1 VWAPP
6 PWRDPRGGL
15 PSWPA
20 AAITRLTPLTDR
32 GRELLDQL
40 EERTQVTPSEVDEV
54 SGARTHY
61 LASER
66 AEVDAFDVMLDEIDP
81 TGTSI

>member
-1 VWAPP
+1 V
-6 PWRDPRGGL
+6 
-15 PSWPA
+15 

-40 EERTQVTPSEVDEV
+40 EERTQVTPSEIEEA
-54 SGARTHY
+54 SGARTYH

-66 AEVDAFDVMLDEIDP
+66 AGVDAFDVMLDYIDP
-81 TGTSI
+81 DWHEQLTRTGP